1 MTASTVTANGGMSS
15 SPRPDVLAFPPATTA
30 RFLVLVVAML
40 AAGLFVGTAIFNIVA
55 GPAWTAA
62 IGECTSASAAVSD
75 DPVGQQA
82 AFFRCSAPAERGR
95 AAFSLGAAAFL
106 ALASLVVLFVAP
118 AVIQR
123 RRRLRVPGPGLAGAV
138 DRVRAFAHEM
148 GLRRPPILL
157 VGWSGQRDA
166 LCFGRPGRYRIVL
179 PPGLVIYP
187 GRPDFDAVVRHELS
201 HLVHHDVALSWLAKA
216 VWYVLAPMLA
226 LPVVLSL
233 ASADLS
239 VLPDYLWRAA
249 VLAFAV
255 HFARRGL
262 LRSREHDA
270 DLRAA
275 QVGGPHAMTSRL
287 ASLSH
292 RPSPTSIRRWAANH
306 PDAATRLDVVVN
318 PGRAAVV
325 TAADGFIV
333 SFLAALV
340 LPFLG
345 NLIISAFLGSPVVA
359 LARVIAA
366 AFLAPF
372 LGATLGLGLWRQ
384 AVVGHLT
391 GVPVRVV
398 PVALGVFVGC
408 VAGEVASFAGVA
420 LEGLERFGQPLL
432 VSLVAV
438 AFAGATV
445 VVAGLGELWAQVS
458 GRFRRASGNWVPAVV
473 LSTLLFGVAL
483 WAGDQLRAVLSAG
496 GWSFA
501 SAVMRSWMENPLLCL
516 LAVLFAAVT
525 SWAQWAARCG
535 ATTPSWLSA
544 PRRWLPAGPRTRHV
558 IGVGVVAG
566 LTGVAVLA
574 GFRHLTAPPAGFA
587 EQEQWL
593 HTYVWLAGIVAAT
606 AALLVGLLFGARGRG
621 GALLAGPVAAV
632 VVGAGVLMIN
642 TARGGA
648 LTLEF
653 AMFFLPDML
662 AAGFLL
668 SVATAWLGLVAPTAP
683 RRSPSW
689 LVLITVSALLTAG
702 VTTGIIAGRD
712 ALVPNGGG
720 AIPVVDDQSWVVEE
734 AVHDYQTR
742 RAPEIL
748 QRRFKIDTMMR
759 SIESDRSLDLAARAA
774 RMRSEVVE
782 PMREL
787 QRDAESYQPPND
799 EVRDVHRHCLA
810 GLRFRI
816 AGYEGFA
823 LAWENNDESLIR
835 PALDTLV
842 ASVAEWD
849 AWAKGVLAL

>member
-1 MTASTVTANGGMSS
+1 MTASTVTASGGMSS
-15 SPRPDVLAFPPATTA
+15 APRPDVLAFPPATTA
-30 RFLVLVVAML
+30 RFLVLVAAML

-62 IGECTSASAAVSD
+62 IGECASASAAVSD
-75 DPVGQQA
+75 DPVAQQA
-82 AFFRCSAPAERGR
+82 AFLRCSASAERGR
-95 AAFSLGAAAFL
+95 AAFSLGAATFL
-106 ALASLVVLFVAP
+106 ALAGLVVLFVAP
-118 AVIQR
+118 AVIHR
-123 RRRLRVPGPGLAGAV
+123 RRRLRLPVPGMAGAV
-138 DRVRAFAHEM
+138 DRVRALAHEL

-157 VGWSGQRDA
+157 VGPSDQHDA
-166 LCFGRPGRYRIVL
+166 FCFGRPGRYRIVL
-179 PPGLVIYP
+179 PPGLVIFP
-187 GRPDFDAVVRHELS
+187 RRPDFDAVVRHELS
-201 HLVHHDVALSWLAKA
+201 HLVHHDVAWSWLANA
-216 VWYVLAPMLA
+216 VWYVLGPMLL

-275 QVGGPHAMTSRL
+275 QVGGPQAMISRL
-287 ASLSH
+287 ASLPR
-292 RPSPTSIRRWAANH
+292 RPSPTPIRRWAANH

-325 TAADGFIV
+325 TTADGFTV

-359 LARVIAA
+359 LARVVVAA
-366 AFLAPF
+366 LLAPF

-391 GVPVRVV
+391 GVPARVA

-408 VAGEVASFAGVA
+408 VAGEMASFAGIA

-432 VSLVAV
+432 VSLVAL

-445 VVAGLGELWAQVS
+445 VVAGLGELWAQAS
-458 GRFRRASGNWVPAVV
+458 GRFRGASGNWVPAVV
-473 LSTLLFGVAL
+473 FSTLLFGVAL

-496 GWSFA
+496 GWGFA
-501 SAVMRSWMENPLLCL
+501 SAVVQSWMANPVLCL

-525 SWAQWAARCG
+525 GWAQWAARRG
-535 ATTPSWLSA
+535 TTTPSWLAA
-544 PRRWLPAGPRTRHV
+544 PRPWLPTGPRTRHV

-566 LTGVAVLA
+566 LAGVAVLA
-574 GFRHLTAPPAGFA
+574 GFRYLTAPPAGFA

-593 HTYVWLAGIVAAT
+593 HAYVWLAGAVAAT

-621 GALLAGPVAAV
+621 TALLAGPVAAV
-632 VVGAGVLMIN
+632 IVGAGVLVIN

-648 LTLEF
+648 LTFTF
-653 AMFFLPDML
+653 AMSFLPDML

-668 SVATAWLGLVAPTAP
+668 SVATAWLGLVAPVAP

-689 LVLITVSALLTAG
+689 LVLITVSAFIAAG
-702 VTTGIIAGRD
+702 VATGVIAGRD
-712 ALVPNGGG
+712 ALMPSGDG
-720 AIPVVDDQSWVVEE
+720 AVPVVDDQAWVVEE
-734 AVHDYQTR
+734 AVHDYKTR

-748 QRRFKIDTMMR
+748 LRRHKIDTMMR
-759 SIESDRSLDLAARAA
+759 GIESDRSLDRAARAD
-774 RMRSEVVE
+774 RMRSAVIE

-787 QRDAESYQPPND
+787 QRDAESYKPPND
-799 EVRDVHRHCLA
+799 EVRDVHRRCLA

-823 LAWENNDESLIR
+823 LAWEKNDESLIQ

-842 ASVAEWD
+842 TSVAEWD